1 MQKASMNT
9 DKDYPFSFE
18 NSACESCGGKCC
30 VGDSGYVFVD
40 IKEMQEIA
48 SFLGLAF
55 ESFTKAYVRKVG
67 YRFSFIEKSY
77 QNGLA
82 CVFFDTD
89 SKQCSIY
96 AYRPKQCRT
105 YPFWEAHKN
114 LNKQDL
120 QTLCNECKGIKI
132 KECV

>member
-18 NSACESCGGKCC
+18 GSACEGCGGKCC
-30 VGDSGYVFVD
+30 VGESGYVFASID
-40 IKEMQEIA
+40 EMQKIA
-48 SFLGLAF
+48 SFLALEF
-55 ESFTKAYVRKVG
+55 ESFTKSYVRKVG
-67 YRFSFIEKSY
+67 YRFSFIEKPY
-77 QNGLA
+77 QNALA

-96 AYRPKQCRT
+96 AHRPKQCRT

-114 LNKQDL
+114 LDKNDL
-120 QTLCNECKGIKI
+120 QTLCNECKGIKL
-132 KECV
+132 KENV